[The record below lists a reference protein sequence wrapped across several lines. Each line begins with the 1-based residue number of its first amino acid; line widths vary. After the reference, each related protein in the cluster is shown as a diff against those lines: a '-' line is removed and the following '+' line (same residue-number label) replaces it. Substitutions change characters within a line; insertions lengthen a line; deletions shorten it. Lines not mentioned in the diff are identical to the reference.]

1 MAAADGH
8 EDVMPNK
15 QKFSA
20 VPVQRIG
27 PPMLVFIGM
36 AVMLLACLQALDFPF
51 ISDDNVYVTNNLPL
65 RELQLSELWRLFVQP
80 FNPYEFLPL
89 RDFSYWLDMTLFGLS
104 PSAMRIENIV
114 LYLLGCLLVYGTT
127 LQVWRYFN
135 AAQAASARWAAA
147 TVTALFAI
155 HPAHVEAVVWIS
167 GRKDVLA
174 GLLSMLALWLALQAR
189 ANAVLIPRYA
199 AASVFA
205 LIAAMLAKA
214 TAVVVA
220 PVIALLWLMYWRD
233 LPAVSRN
240 RSWLLWIVALLFTAG
255 CALLLFTAHSQVKEP
270 VYWGV
275 ETATRAAAILGWML
289 RLALSPEGQH
299 FFYPVFD
306 TTWLPAMVV
315 PGIAVLLAA
324 AAGVWMLLRRRS
336 LEGFALVAFVLLCL
350 PYLQLVPYGTHTLV
364 SDRFMFLAVWPV
376 LLLLVALA
384 WRLRAVPRIAL
395 LLLVALPWI
404 YHTVERPRDWRS
416 FDLLVEADVRAYPEY
431 FMAASCKVLYVQ
443 LTHGLY
449 RDARETAS
457 HIAVTEVKNMILK
470 QIDAE
475 YAVYVDAA
483 ANGKA
488 DTAMARLRDFGRVL
502 QQRPMQA
509 RWDLSM
515 KRIWGRGEQALA
527 ELWQMLAQEFP
538 SDMSVH
544 YNAGLSLIG
553 IHSYEAAAAHLRA
566 AVDSQRL
573 PDFVRGSAYKNLG
586 VALLNS
592 GHAAAAEVALRA
604 ALNEPH
610 ADVAAYCSL
619 AEIYR
624 RAGRSDE
631 AAHAE
636 TECLSRV
643 LAEKIVR

>member
-1 MAAADGH
+1 
-8 EDVMPNK
+8 MPNK
-15 QKFSA
+15 EKMHAIFLA
-20 VPVQRIG
+20 HMG
-27 PPMLVFIGM
+27 PLLMVFISM
-36 AVMLLACLQALDFPF
+36 AVAAFAYLQALDFPF

-89 RDFSYWLDMTLFGLS
+89 RDFSYWLDMRLFGLT
-104 PSAMRIENIV
+104 PSAMRLENIA

-135 AAQAASARWAAA
+135 PAQAASARWAAA
-147 TVTALFAI
+147 IVTALFAI

-174 GLLSMLALWLALQAR
+174 GLFSILALWLGMLVRREQG
-189 ANAVLIPRYA
+189 LSPRYA
-199 AASVFA
+199 SASMFA

-214 TAVVVA
+214 TAVAVA
-220 PVIALLWLMYWRD
+220 PVIALLWLMFWRD

-240 RSWLLWIVALLFTAG
+240 RSWLLWSVALLLSAG
-255 CALLLFTAHSQVKEP
+255 CVLLFFTSHSQVREAA
-270 VYWGV
+270 YWGV

-306 TTWLPAMVV
+306 TTWLPGMVV

-336 LEGFALVAFVLLCL
+336 IEGFALVAFVLLCL
-350 PYLQLVPYGTHTLV
+350 PYLQLIPYGTHTLV
-364 SDRFMFLAVWPV
+364 SDRFMFIAVWPV
-376 LLLLVALA
+376 LLLLVSLA

-443 LTHGLY
+443 LTNGLY
-449 RDARETAS
+449 RDAIETAS
-457 HIAVTEVKNMILK
+457 HIAVPEVRNMILK

-475 YAVYVDAA
+475 YAVNVDAA
-483 ANGKA
+483 ANGRT
-488 DTAMARLRDFGRVL
+488 DTAMARLRDFGLAL
-502 QQRPMQA
+502 QQRPMQS
-509 RWDLSM
+509 RWDLPM
-515 KRIWGRGEQALA
+515 KRIWGRSEQGLD
-527 ELWQMLAQEFP
+527 ELWQLLAKQFP
-538 SDMSVH
+538 GEVSVH

-553 IHSYEAAAAHLRA
+553 IQNYEAAATHLRA
-566 AVDSQRL
+566 AIDSQHL

-592 GHAAAAEVALRA
+592 GHTAEAEASLRA
-604 ALNEPH
+604 ALEQAQP
-610 ADVAAYCSL
+610 DRGAYCAL
-619 AEIYR
+619 AEIDR
-624 RAGRSDE
+624 RSGRLE
-631 AAHAE
+631 AAANAAASCRNTAAGE
-636 TECLSRV
+636 
-643 LAEKIVR
+643 